1 MASKLAGWWMVCGSF
16 NFHQTEER
24 SCLFGRTNGVIWRE
38 TDRPQQPGGGPNLCV
53 NRVQLWEVTLVF
65 GSWMRRWL
73 RAPSRLVRIPLNR
86 NNPASCKRH
95 LSSFRPLLA
104 KEDLLFCLPA
114 AHWRRWTLTSSRR
127 ICCFLQLLVT
137 SAHRLHWNLFNK
149 FKQTSQRLRWM
160 S

>member
-38 TDRPQQPGGGPNLCV
+38 TDRPQQPGGGGPNLCV
-53 NRVQLWEVTLVF
+53 NRVQLWEVSLVF

-86 NNPASCKRH
+86 NNPAKLQEAPVVFSAATGQRGFAVLPACC
-95 LSSFRPLLA
+95 PLAAMDADEL
-104 KEDLLFCLPA
+104 KEDLLLFA
-114 AHWRRWTLTSSRR
+114 ASGYVSSPFTLKS
-127 ICCFLQLLVT
+127 L
-137 SAHRLHWNLFNK
+137 K
-149 FKQTSQRLRWM
+149 
-160 S
+160 